1 MSDDINVT
9 IQNLTIQYNSLLLQ
23 YQKTYDEYV
32 NYLKTTVKSANGS
45 SQLTSSPQV
54 KNYQQQLQSINDK
67 LIDVNNQ
74 IIILVND
81 NDEIYKTDLKDT
93 IQTNKVLGKNYD
105 SLLEERRYI
114 DNYINDQATLQQEV
128 DNTDIYTTES
138 YSRYIL
144 LLGITIILF
153 FLLFKYLIIGNQQS
167 GGGVENIKS
176 DVIFLLSI
184 MIVFLG
190 LANIFKNLNLLIFLT
205 IMIILYIF
213 IKIKKHEA

>member
-1 MSDDINVT
+1 MSDDINAS
-9 IQNLTIQYNSLLLQ
+9 IQNLKNQYNSLLTQ
-23 YQKTYDEYV
+23 YQITYDEYV
-32 NYLKTTVKSANGS
+32 KYLKRTVKSNTS
-45 SQLTSSPQV
+45 SQLISSPKV
-54 KNYQQQLQSINDK
+54 KKYQEQLQTINDK

-81 NDEIYKTDLKDT
+81 NDEIYKTDLTNIIDA
-93 IQTNKVLGKNYD
+93 NKVLGKNYN
-105 SLLEERRYI
+105 SLLDERRYI
-114 DNYINDQATLQQEV
+114 DRSLKEEDSLQQEV
-128 DNTDIYTTES
+128 NNTDIYTTES

-153 FLLFKYLIIGNQQS
+153 FLLFKYLLIGNQQ
-167 GGGVENIKS
+167 GGGGRENIKS

-205 IMIILYIF
+205 IVIILYIF
-213 IKIKKHEA
+213 IRIKKNNG